1 MHEKNDIALAQV
13 SLRVEERCYVIRKG
27 KTDDKAQLER
37 EEKMVCSKA
46 GKKKTD
52 ENVAVVSFF
61 SRFFTAMRPLFT
73 LQLSCAKAL
82 SFYPTSYHCVFA

>member
-1 MHEKNDIALAQV
+1 MTKL
-13 SLRVEERCYVIRKG
+13 SLSVKKRWYAVKQE
-27 KTDDKAQLER
+27 
-37 EEKMVCSKA
+37 
-46 GKKKTD
+46 KKTD

-61 SRFFTAMRPLFT
+61 SRFFTAMRPFFT